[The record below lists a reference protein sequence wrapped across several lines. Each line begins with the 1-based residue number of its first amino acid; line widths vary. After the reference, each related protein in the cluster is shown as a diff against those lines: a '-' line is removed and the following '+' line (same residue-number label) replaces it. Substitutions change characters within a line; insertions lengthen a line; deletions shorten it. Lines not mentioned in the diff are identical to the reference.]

1 MGVFDK
7 GVNIKNLYGKILY
20 NLIILDIIFISISLV
35 FQIPN
40 NILLYIQIF
49 DFIVCIILLV
59 EYFTSLFEAPSKKE
73 FILDKDNLLGLIAS
87 IPIDF
92 LIYLCVPVNFP
103 VTIFGYLRLLK
114 LFLIF
119 PVEKF
124 NAIKNFFEKTR
135 FHKIVG
141 GITVIILVFT
151 VLLYIFGTS
160 YGLFDD
166 FYFVI
171 VTLTTVG
178 YGDITPQTY
187 NEKILTMILILIGIV
202 VFSTITAAISSFLT
216 DRLIEG
222 DSDDDVEK
230 IKKSIE
236 EQSENIVDELNAVRE
251 QNQKLQKE
259 IDELKELIKNK

>member
-59 EYFTSLFEAPSKKE
+59 EYFTIEAFNSCSTP
-73 FILDKDNLLGLIAS
+73 DNLLGLIAS

-92 LIYLCVPVNFP
+92 LIYLFVPVNFP

-124 NAIKNFFEKTR
+124 NAIKNFFEQTR